1 MRPAENIK
9 RLINK
14 LHDTT
19 GAEMDKRVLE
29 DALGALAE
37 SENATS
43 AYTRPKIWRT
53 IMRSPITK
61 LAAAAVVILAMLGG
75 VVFLSESDSGIA
87 LAEVLARVEQATAF
101 MYKMKMTI
109 TGVMMPGAPAGK
121 QEMQGTIII
130 SNQYGMKMEM
140 DTTDLN
146 SGQKMTQ
153 QMYVL
158 PDRKASF
165 MIMPAMKRYV
175 QMEFEDDILARI
187 KKQNNDPREL
197 IKQMIGCKYTDLGRS
212 QIDGVQVEGFRTTD
226 PAFAAMES
234 GEVTLWVDTET
245 WLPVRAE
252 MDFRPNEQ
260 THMQAEVYDYQW
272 DIPASA
278 SEFEPVIPQDFTT
291 VPGGGMKLPSITED
305 AAVEGLRFFTAFAGR
320 FPNKLDMMNLMQETV
335 ALKDSN
341 TPAAEQLRLKLKQAG
356 SEEQQAAAVLE
367 TMRPIQSLAMFYM
380 TLVQDRKEP
389 VYHGQSVGLGDV
401 NAVLLRWKT
410 SEDQYRVI
418 FGDLSSADVTAA
430 ELAELE
436 KSQTQ

>member
-1 MRPAENIK
+1 MKNRDIDDIMKDIGKETVPLDVYRTAE
-9 RLINK
+9 
-14 LHDTT
+14 
-19 GAEMDKRVLE
+19 EMSRDFSE
-29 DALGALAE
+29 SLAE
-37 SENATS
+37 SGQSEHHILF
-43 AYTRPKIWRT
+43 TRIVTGR
-53 IMRSPITK
+53 ITR
-61 LAAAAVVILAMLGG
+61 LAAAAVIILAMLGG
-75 VVFLSESDSGIA
+75 VVFLSESGSGIA

-140 DTTDLN
+140 DTTDVN

-153 QMYVL
+153 QVYVL
-158 PDRKASF
+158 PDRKAIF

-187 KKQNNDPREL
+187 KKQNNDPREM

-212 QIDGVQVEGFRTTD
+212 QIDGVEVEGFRTTD

-234 GEVTLWVDTET
+234 GDVTLWVDAET
-245 WLPVRAE
+245 WLPVRTE

-260 THMQAEVYDYQW
+260 THMQAVVYDYQW
-272 DIPASA
+272 DIPTSA
-278 SEFEPVIPQDFTT
+278 SEFEPVIPQDYTT
-291 VPGGGMKLPSITED
+291 IPGGVKLPSITED
-305 AAVEGLRFFTAFAGR
+305 AAIEGLRFFAALAGHY
-320 FPNKLDMMNLMQETV
+320 PSKLDMMNLMQEIV
-335 ALKDSN
+335 SLKDSN
-341 TPAAEQLRLKLKQAG
+341 TPAAEQLRVKLKEAG

-367 TMRPIQSLAMFYM
+367 TMRPVQSLGMFYM

-389 VYHGQSVGLGDV
+389 VYHGRSVGLGDAD
-401 NAVLLRWKT
+401 AVLLRWKT
-410 SEDQYRVI
+410 SEDQYRLI
-418 FGDLSSADVTAA
+418 FGDLSTADVNAA

-436 KSQTQ
+436 KSQTP